1 MTSATTVTGVY
12 PAVRRKSGS
21 FKSITDTVTPNFRER
36 VKNGEV
42 ILNNVTLVRDTR
54 ACTESSWR
62 AGNHPTWGTRTFEGS
77 IACEHHVTL
86 ATPSGYATD
95 VTNAS
100 ANVLIEAY
108 AKMNAVDVQS
118 LVSVAELGKTL
129 EMLHHPLAKANDLV
143 NKMIILKKAKFE
155 NPRYNLLKAYLKR
168 YPTRTAKEV
177 GDAIT
182 SAYLEYR
189 YGLKPLMYD
198 VAGIVKNV
206 TTARPSPKT
215 LYVARAG
222 LSLSKRVTAPNT
234 YLGIPGTT
242 DSRGDC
248 EKFLTNR
255 ISAGVFY
262 NVADKSAADYQ
273 KRSLGFDL
281 RSVPIAAYE
290 LLPYSFVLDWFLQLG
305 PWLQAVLPNPALV
318 VRGNW
323 VTNHEIMA
331 NTTDNVR
338 ADLYVSTY
346 PATTYKL
353 GGGSYSEVIETTT
366 RSVNQSLPTLP
377 PLQAKSLSGLHQLDS
392 LGLLYQKFARNVGAF
407 RTLRI

>member
-1 MTSATTVTGVY
+1 
-12 PAVRRKSGS
+12 
-21 FKSITDTVTPNFRER
+21 
-36 VKNGEV
+36 
-42 ILNNVTLVRDTR
+42 
-54 ACTESSWR
+54 
-62 AGNHPTWGTRTFEGS
+62 
-77 IACEHHVTL
+77 
-86 ATPSGYATD
+86 
-95 VTNAS
+95 
-100 ANVLIEAY
+100 
-108 AKMNAVDVQS
+108 MNAVDVQS

-129 EMLHHPLAKANDLV
+129 EMLHHPMGKMNDLV

-189 YGLKPLMYD
+189 YGVKPLMYD
-198 VAGIVKNV
+198 IAGIVNNV
-206 TTARPSPKT
+206 TRARPQSKT
-215 LYVARAG
+215 TYVARAG
-222 LSLSKRVTAPNT
+222 MRLQTRVTQANT

-248 EKFLTNR
+248 EKFLTNH
-255 ISAGVFY
+255 ISAGVLY
-262 NVADKSAADYQ
+262 NIADSSEDSY
-273 KRSLGFDL
+273 RRRTLGLNL
-281 RSVPIAAYE
+281 RDVPIAAYE

-305 PWLQAVLPNPALV
+305 PWLQAVLPKPGIV

-323 VTNHEIMA
+323 VTNHQIEA
-331 NTTDNVR
+331 NTTSNVR
-338 ADLYVSTY
+338 ADLYVATY
-346 PATTYKL
+346 PATTYKM

-377 PLQAKSLSGLHQLDS
+377 PVQAKSLSGLHQLDS
-392 LGLLYQKFARNVGAF
+392 LGLLYQKLTRNIGAF

>member
-242 DSRGDC
+242 DSQATARSFSLIASLLAC
-248 EKFLTNR
+248 FTTSQ
-255 ISAGVFY
+255 ISQRRTIRNDPWVSTFGAC
-262 NVADKSAADYQ
+262 
-273 KRSLGFDL
+273 
-281 RSVPIAAYE
+281 
-290 LLPYSFVLDWFLQLG
+290 LLPLMSYCLIHLCWTGSSSWGLG
-305 PWLQAVLPNPALV
+305 
-318 VRGNW
+318 
-323 VTNHEIMA
+323 
-331 NTTDNVR
+331 
-338 ADLYVSTY
+338 
-346 PATTYKL
+346 YKL
-353 GGGSYSEVIETTT
+353 YCQI
-366 RSVNQSLPTLP
+366 P
-377 PLQAKSLSGLHQLDS
+377 P
-392 LGLLYQKFARNVGAF
+392 
-407 RTLRI
+407 